1 MTRRI
6 GFWLI
11 AGVMVAVFGFA
22 GCTQKEG
29 EQGSTE
35 TTQKSMGMEQKAV
48 AELSPTEGNEAHGT
62 VTFTKV
68 EDGIQ
73 VVADLEGVPEGEH
86 GFHIHENGD
95 CSAPDA
101 TSAGGHFN
109 PQGMPHGGPND
120 QQRHVGDMGNVTADS
135 SGHAHKEYV
144 DHLMAFEGENSII
157 GKAVILH
164 AQADDL
170 TSQPTGNA
178 GARIACGVIKMQGQE
193 QE

>member
-6 GFWLI
+6 AFWLI
-11 AGVMVAVFGFA
+11 ACLIIAALGLV
-22 GCTQKEG
+22 GCTQQEA
-29 EQGSTE
+29 EQEQMDTE
-35 TTQKSMGMEQKAV
+35 ETAMDVEKKAV

-62 VTFTKV
+62 VTFTQV

-120 QQRHVGDMGNVTADS
+120 QQRHVGDMGNITADS

-144 DHLMAFEGENSII
+144 DHLMTFEGENSII
-157 GKAVILH
+157 GKAVIIH
-164 AQADDL
+164 GQADDL
-170 TSQPTGNA
+170 TSQPTGDA
-178 GARIACGVIKMQGQE
+178 GARLACGVIE
-193 QE
+193 IRSPE